1 MYFLLLV
8 DIKCFEQDF
17 VLFFHFLLFFQ
28 TIISLNL
35 RDNSFVGEEP
45 KDANSMR
52 RPNQIDINI
61 DENTVDNEISNKF
74 TINSKNHLDGE
85 LSKYLTEKK
94 NLITLLTTQTNQINR
109 IAMDIDETNK
119 ALLYYLNKN
128 NII

>member
-1 MYFLLLV
+1 MKFF
-8 DIKCFEQDF
+8 I
-17 VLFFHFLLFFQ
+17 FFHFFLFFQ
-28 TIISLNL
+28 KIFSLNL

-61 DENTVDNEISNKF
+61 DENTVDNEILNKF
-74 TINSKNHLDGE
+74 TINSKNYLDSE

-109 IAMDIDETNK
+109 IAMDMDETNK

>member
-1 MYFLLLV
+1 MKYS
-8 DIKCFEQDF
+8 
-17 VLFFHFLLFFQ
+17 LFFHFLLLFQ
-28 TIISLNL
+28 KIFSLNL

-61 DENTVDNEISNKF
+61 DENTIDNEILNKF
-74 TINSKNHLDGE
+74 TINSKNYLDGE
-85 LSKYLTEKK
+85 LSKYLSEKK
-94 NLITLLTTQTNQINR
+94 NLISLISTQTNQINR
-109 IAMDIDETNK
+109 IAKDIDETNK